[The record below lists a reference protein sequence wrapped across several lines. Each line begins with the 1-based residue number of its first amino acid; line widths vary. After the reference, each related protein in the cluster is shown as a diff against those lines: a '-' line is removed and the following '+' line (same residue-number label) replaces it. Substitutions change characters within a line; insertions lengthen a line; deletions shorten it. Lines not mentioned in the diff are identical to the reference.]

1 MDCECQIAG
10 KEGGR
15 VKCRNCKHEIIELSP
30 LLEANSRYAHFSK
43 KYEAT
48 VMCEIGNCKC
58 SAVE

>member
-30 LLEANSRYAHFSK
+30 LLNANRRYAHFTEKFGATMVCAVSK
-43 KYEAT
+43 
-48 VMCEIGNCKC
+48 CKC
-58 SAVE
+58 SIA